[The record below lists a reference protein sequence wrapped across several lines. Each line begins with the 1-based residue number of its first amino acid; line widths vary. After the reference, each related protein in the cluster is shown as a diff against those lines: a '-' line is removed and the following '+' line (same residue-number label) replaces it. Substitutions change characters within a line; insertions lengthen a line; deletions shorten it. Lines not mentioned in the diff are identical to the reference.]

1 MLKLISKGPN
11 MSIHGKKEGI
21 FRILGSFLILLS
33 LILSIFFNILALN
46 DLLFYLLLIIV
57 VFPLF
62 VMSVL
67 LKLEQDI
74 VVKNSAKFLLLLTV
88 VVVVVNIIVF
98 FSYNIMSI
106 MKFVLIECSDLLLIC
121 CWHFSLSLYKRRKI
135 IFVLSGIISFVLNT
149 ILWLSLGEIL
159 VIIVFIM
166 PTLLL
171 GILLIIS
178 SELMMKKK
186 GLLNYI

>member
-1 MLKLISKGPN
+1 

-135 IFVLSGIISFVLNT
+135 IFVLSGIISFVLNS